1 MRNDINIH
9 DLIMQSSAHV
19 FWETIF
25 PLYRLSWYFLQ
36 IDKVFKLC
44 DEFFQL
50 DPTVKQKYARPAS
63 GSGHGWVAFER
74 EK

>member
-1 MRNDINIH
+1 MFFEKLFFHYIGSVGI
-9 DLIMQSSAHV
+9 
-19 FWETIF
+19 
-25 PLYRLSWYFLQ
+25 FLQ

>member
-1 MRNDINIH
+1 MFFEKLFFHYIGSVGIFCR
-9 DLIMQSSAHV
+9 LTKFSSYV
-19 FWETIF
+19 M
-25 PLYRLSWYFLQ
+25 S
-36 IDKVFKLC
+36 
-44 DEFFQL
+44 FFQL

>member
-1 MRNDINIH
+1 MISTFMI
-9 DLIMQSSAHV
+9 LLCKVAHMFFEKLFFHYIGSV
-19 FWETIF
+19 CI
-25 PLYRLSWYFLQ
+25 FLQ